1 LPFPS
6 GARSEARAE
15 VTEASARRRIIV
27 DAPTGRLDTYLARR
41 LPELSRT
48 RIAQLLSQGRVTLNG
63 HVPRKSETPRVGD
76 VVEVEIPPAEPS
88 EILPEPL
95 PLHIV
100 FQDADLAVVNKAAGM
115 VTHPAPGHRT
125 GTLVNALLYHLDD
138 LSGIG
143 GVLRPG
149 IVHRLDRH
157 TSGLLIVAKHDRAHR
172 RLAAQL
178 KRREIRRTYL
188 ACCWGHVQDRQTIDA
203 PLGRSPG
210 DRKRMAVVEDGRR
223 AVTHVQR
230 LERWRAADLLRV
242 RLETGRTHQ
251 IRVHLASIGHPVVGD
266 DTYGAG
272 WVRGISGPVRAW
284 AQELA
289 RRVPRQFLHAA
300 ELEFRHPRTG
310 ARMCLTA
317 PLPADLAVVAEWAS
331 RTSGPGDNR

>member
-1 LPFPS
+1 M
-6 GARSEARAE
+6 
-15 VTEASARRRIIV
+15 TEASARRRIVV
-27 DAPTGRLDTYLARR
+27 DAPASRLDACLAAR

-48 RIAQLLSQGRVTLNG
+48 RIAQLLADGRITLNG
-63 HVPRKSETPRVGD
+63 QVPRKSEAVQVGD
-76 VVEVEIPPAEPS
+76 VVEVEIPPPEPS
-88 EILPEPL
+88 EIAPEPL
-95 PLHIV
+95 PLDIV
-100 FQDADLAVVNKAAGM
+100 FQDGDLAVVNKAAGM

-125 GTLVNALLYHLDD
+125 GTLVNALLHHVAD

-149 IVHRLDRH
+149 IVHRLDRD

-188 ACCWGHVQDRQTIDA
+188 GCCWGHVDDRQTIDA

-210 DRKRMAVVEDGRR
+210 DRKRMAVVDGGRR
-223 AVTHVQR
+223 AVTHVER

-251 IRVHLASIGHPVVGD
+251 IRVHLSSIGHPIVGD
-266 DTYGAG
+266 ETYGAG
-272 WVRGISGPVRAW
+272 WVRGISGPARAW

-310 ARMCLTA
+310 AHMHLEA
-317 PLPADLAVVAEWAS
+317 PLPADLAEVAEWAS
-331 RTSGPGDNR
+331 RTSGPAHNR

>member
-1 LPFPS
+1 
-6 GARSEARAE
+6 
-15 VTEASARRRIIV
+15 VTEGSVRRRIIV
-27 DAPTGRLDTYLARR
+27 DASAGRLDAYLADR
-41 LPELSRT
+41 LPDLSRT
-48 RIAQLLSQGRVTLNG
+48 RVAQLLAEGRITLNG
-63 HVPRKSETPRVGD
+63 RVPRKSEAPHVGD
-76 VVEVEIPPAEPS
+76 VVEVEIPPPEPS

-95 PLHIV
+95 PLDIV
-100 FQDADLAVVNKAAGM
+100 FQDRDLAVVNKAAGM

-125 GTLVNALLYHLDD
+125 GTLVNALLHHMDD

-149 IVHRLDRH
+149 IVHRLDRD

-178 KRREIRRTYL
+178 KRREIRRAYL
-188 ACCWGHVQDRQTIDA
+188 ACCWGHVEDRQTIDA

-223 AVTHVQR
+223 AVTHVER

-251 IRVHLASIGHPVVGD
+251 IRVHLAWTGHPVVGD
-266 DTYGAG
+266 ATYGAG
-272 WVRGISGPVRAW
+272 WVRGVSGPTRAW
-284 AQELA
+284 ARELA
-289 RRVPRQFLHAA
+289 HRVPRQFLHAA

-310 ARMCLTA
+310 ARIHLDA
-317 PLPADLAVVAEWAS
+317 PLPEDLAAVAEWAAT
-331 RTSGPGDNR
+331 TSGAAHDR